1 MSEKIQRDLSHQLL
15 VAAKSYPTVTLT
27 GPRQSGKTT
36 LCRML
41 FPDLPYSNLEDP
53 EIRAIALD
61 DPRGFLRAFP
71 HGGVLDEFQRAP
83 DLTSYIQGI
92 VDEPEF
98 EGTFILTGSCNL
110 SVRNVVNQSLAGR
123 TAIIELLP
131 FSRSEIGPVLNDC
144 STDRLLFNGFYPRIY
159 DQHLDPTEALADYVA
174 TYVERDVRQL
184 NMVRDLTQFQK
195 FLGLCAGRIGQILNL
210 ESLGNDTGISQT
222 TAREWLSLLEAS
234 YIGFRLPP
242 YFANI
247 SKRLI
252 KSPKF
257 YFYDVGLAA
266 YLMGI
271 RHIEQIATH
280 PLRGMLFENMVVV
293 EILKYFLNKS
303 RRPQLFFYRDSNG
316 NEVDLIVPLAG
327 RPVPIEI
334 KSAATLS
341 PSLFKGVHRF
351 CKAIPE
357 AVNPMLVYDGELEH
371 VQRETQVLPFAAI
384 NTHLDQIFASITQD

>member
-1 MSEKIQRDLSHQLL
+1 MGGKIQREIRNQLL
-15 VAAKSYPTVTLT
+15 DAVKSYPAVTLT

-53 EIRAIALD
+53 EIRAFALD
-61 DPRGFLRAFP
+61 DPKGFLRAFP
-71 HGGVLDEFQRAP
+71 CGGVLDEFQRAP

-92 VDEPEF
+92 VDDPEF
-98 EGTFILTGSCNL
+98 AGTFILTGSCNL
-110 SVRNVVNQSLAGR
+110 SVRNIVNQSLAGR
-123 TAIIELLP
+123 TAVIELLP
-131 FSRSEIGPVLNDC
+131 FSLPEIRPLLKDA
-144 STDRLLFNGFYPRIY
+144 STDQLLFTGFYPRIY
-159 DQHLDPTEALADYVA
+159 DRHLDPTQALSDYVS

-222 TAREWLSLLEAS
+222 TARQWLSLLEAS

-257 YFYDVGLAA
+257 YFYDTGLAA

-271 RHIEQIATH
+271 RHIDQIQNH

-293 EILKYFLNKS
+293 ETLKYFLNRN
-303 RRPQLFFYRDSNG
+303 RRPQMFFYRDSNG
-316 NEVDLIVPLAG
+316 NEVDLVVPLAG
-327 RPVPIEI
+327 RPIPIEI

-341 PSLFKGVHRF
+341 PSLFKGIHRF

-357 AVNPMLVYDGELEH
+357 AETPILVYDGDQQH
-371 VQRETQVLPFAAI
+371 IQRETQVLPFGAL
-384 NTHLDQIFASITQD
+384 HEYLDRIFGSNP

>member
-1 MSEKIQRDLSHQLL
+1 MSGKIRREISDQLL
-15 VAAKSYPTVTLT
+15 TAAKSYPTVTLT

-53 EIRAIALD
+53 ETRAFALD

-83 DLTSYIQGI
+83 DLTSYLQSM
-92 VDEPEF
+92 VDDPEF
-98 EGTFILTGSCNL
+98 SGTFILTGSCNL

-131 FSRSEIGPVLNDC
+131 FSRFEVEPLLRDG

-159 DQHLDPTEALADYVA
+159 DQHLDPTQALSDYVA

-184 NMVRDLTQFQK
+184 NMVRDLSLFQK
-195 FLGLCAGRIGQILNL
+195 FMGLCAGRIGQILNL
-210 ESLGNDTGISQT
+210 ESLGNDTGVSQT
-222 TAREWLSLLEAS
+222 TAREWLSLMEAS

-252 KSPKF
+252 KSPKL
-257 YFYDVGLAA
+257 YFYDTGLAA

-271 RHIEQIATH
+271 RHIEQIETH
-280 PLRGMLFENMVVV
+280 PLRGMLFENLVVV
-293 EILKYFLNKS
+293 ETLKYFLNKS

-316 NEVDLIVPLAG
+316 NEVDLIVPHAG

-341 PSLFKGVHRF
+341 PALFKGVNRF
-351 CKAIPE
+351 CRAIPE
-357 AVNPMLVYDGELEH
+357 AENPILVYDGKQQH
-371 VQRETQVLPFAAI
+371 IQRETQVLPFAAL
-384 NTHLDQIFASITQD
+384 NAHLDKILSPNP

>member
-1 MSEKIQRDLSHQLL
+1 MNKKIQREISGQLL
-15 VAAKSYPTVTLT
+15 TAAKSYPTVTLT

-53 EIRAIALD
+53 ENRAFALN
-61 DPRGFLRAFP
+61 DPKGFLRAFP

-83 DLTSYIQGI
+83 DLSSYIQGI
-92 VDEPEF
+92 VDNPAF
-98 EGTFILTGSCNL
+98 TGTFILTGSCNL

-131 FSRSEIGPVLNDC
+131 FSHSEIQPLLKNG
-144 STDRLLFNGFYPRIY
+144 STDELIFTGFYPRIH
-159 DQHLDPTEALADYVA
+159 DQHLDPSQALADYVA
-174 TYVERDVRQL
+174 TYVERDIRQL
-184 NMVRDLTQFQK
+184 NMVRDLTLFQK

-222 TAREWLSLLEAS
+222 TARQWLSLLEAS

-271 RHIEQIATH
+271 RHIEQIKTH
-280 PLRGMLFENMVVV
+280 PLRGMLFENLIVV
-293 EILKYFLNKS
+293 EILKYFLNRN

-316 NEVDLIVPLAG
+316 NEVDLIIPHAG
-327 RPVPIEI
+327 RPIPIEI

-341 PSLFKGVHRF
+341 PSLFKGINQF
-351 CKAIPE
+351 CKTIPDAE
-357 AVNPMLVYDGELEH
+357 KPMLVYDGEKQH
-371 VQRETQVLPFAAI
+371 VQHETHVLPFAAL
-384 NTHLDQIFASITQD
+384 NAHLDTLFAPNQ

>member
-1 MSEKIQRDLSHQLL
+1 MKGEIPREISGQLL
-15 VAAKSYPTVTLT
+15 AAARNYPAVTLT

-53 EIRAIALD
+53 EIRAFALD

-83 DLTSYIQGI
+83 DLTSYIQGL
-92 VDEPEF
+92 VDDPEF
-98 EGTFILTGSCNL
+98 AGTFILTGSCNL
-110 SVRNVVNQSLAGR
+110 SVRNTVNQSLAGR
-123 TAIIELLP
+123 TAVIELLP
-131 FSRSEIGPVLNDC
+131 FSRSEIQPMLKDA
-144 STDRLLFNGFYPRIY
+144 STDRLLFTGFYPRIH
-159 DQHLDPTEALADYVA
+159 DQHLDPTQALSDYVA
-174 TYVERDVRQL
+174 TYVERDIRQL
-184 NMVRDLTQFQK
+184 NMVQDLTLFQK

-222 TAREWLSLLEAS
+222 TARQWLSLLEAS

-257 YFYDVGLAA
+257 YFYDTGLAA
-266 YLMGI
+266 YLLGI
-271 RHIEQIATH
+271 RHIDQIRNH
-280 PLRGMLFENMVVV
+280 PLRGMLFENLVIV
-293 EILKYFLNKS
+293 ETLKYFLNRS
-303 RRPQLFFYRDSNG
+303 RRPQIFFYRDSNG
-316 NEVDLIVPLAG
+316 NEVDLVVPLAG

-341 PSLFKGVHRF
+341 SSLFKGIHRF

-357 AVNPMLVYDGELEH
+357 AENPILIYDGEQQH
-371 VQRETQVLPFAAI
+371 IQREIQVLPFTAL
-384 NTHLDQIFASITQD
+384 NEHLNQVFRLNP